1 MDVAK
6 GSSSRHKAMRSGVA
20 KYNKRPVLAGLVVVL
35 TALAG
40 WTFAAVFGRGFT
52 PAPAAEVP
60 TYGFVQSVRLPIR
73 ARSINELS
81 SFEVEMN
88 GADDFAR
95 VYVNNYLVISTE
107 NPNSILLFTPESD
120 PQQQMMTRLAV
131 KRNIP
136 LPGRKDVVGL
146 LRKGVNTIVFEN
158 ENSIFGT
165 CSAAIVLFANGQ
177 RLERFPVRVPIGLY
191 PERASAFPSA
201 IELFERTRAAPSATD
216 ILCARRVFVFELS

>member
-1 MDVAK
+1 MAK
-6 GSSSRHKAMRSGVA
+6 HHT
-20 KYNKRPVLAGLVVVL
+20 RPVLAALVVAL
-35 TALAG
+35 SALAG

-73 ARSINELS
+73 ARSIDELS
-81 SFEVEMN
+81 SFEVEMD

-120 PQQQMMTRLAV
+120 PQQQLMKRLAV
-131 KRNIP
+131 QRNSP

-146 LRKGVNTIVFEN
+146 LHKGVNTIVFEN

-165 CSAAIVLFANGQ
+165 CSAAIALFANGQ

-191 PERASAFPSA
+191 PERASLFPPV
-201 IELFERTRAAPSATD
+201 IELFERTGAASAAND